1 MTLAL
6 ESLVVSW
13 CLKILSVVIT
23 VIIYGRMIEIYL
35 YTSLAPIPFATM
47 SNREWGHVGTNYF
60 RGLFALAFQAF
71 LMMVC
76 VAIYAALIGSIRVS
90 SDIHSALFGTIVCM
104 GFAAGIGVP
113 FYFLMRDTLG
123 TSNATA
129 GMVLLMLPEFFFALY
144 EKNGMHLETIL
155 TNFISVRF
163 KRPAVRC
170 YEVENLYERELET
183 AAPIQKK
190 GGILGKK

>member
-1 MTLAL
+1 MVNFETNLQARISKSQDGLTEAL
-6 ESLVVSW
+6 QLDMQ
-13 CLKILSVVIT
+13 L
-23 VIIYGRMIEIYL
+23 
-35 YTSLAPIPFATM
+35 
-47 SNREWGHVGTNYF
+47 
-60 RGLFALAFQAF
+60 
-71 LMMVC
+71 
-76 VAIYAALIGSIRVS
+76 
-90 SDIHSALFGTIVCM
+90 M

-123 TSNATA
+123 TSNAAA

-163 KRPAVRC
+163 KRPAVRR
-170 YEVENLYERELET
+170 YEVENLYDRELET

>member
-1 MTLAL
+1 MLMMMGCIPMILGA
-6 ESLVVSW
+6 EEYKEPE
-13 CLKILSVVIT
+13 KINLNKGWEFSADGD
-23 VIIYGRMIEIYL
+23 IIR
-35 YTSLAPIPFATM
+35 
-47 SNREWGHVGTNYF
+47 NREWEWNVGLN
-60 RGLFALAFQAF
+60 LSKVKNKVF
-71 LMMVC
+71 LN
-76 VAIYAALIGSIRVS
+76 LTKRQ
-90 SDIHSALFGTIVCM
+90 LVCM

-123 TSNATA
+123 TSNAAA

-163 KRPAVRC
+163 KRPAVRR
-170 YEVENLYERELET
+170 YEVENLYDRELET
-183 AAPIQKK
+183 AAPMQKK

>member
-1 MTLAL
+1 MHGFRSRNWCSVLLPHARYAGNELTKEFL
-6 ESLVVSW
+6 E
-13 CLKILSVVIT
+13 
-23 VIIYGRMIEIYL
+23 
-35 YTSLAPIPFATM
+35 
-47 SNREWGHVGTNYF
+47 
-60 RGLFALAFQAF
+60 
-71 LMMVC
+71 
-76 VAIYAALIGSIRVS
+76 
-90 SDIHSALFGTIVCM
+90 
-104 GFAAGIGVP
+104 
-113 FYFLMRDTLG
+113 DTLG
-123 TSNATA
+123 TSNAAA

-163 KRPAVRC
+163 KRPAVRR

>member
-1 MTLAL
+1 MAYVTIP
-6 ESLVVSW
+6 
-13 CLKILSVVIT
+13 KDLSKVKNKV
-23 VIIYGRMIEIYL
+23 
-35 YTSLAPIPFATM
+35 
-47 SNREWGHVGTNYF
+47 
-60 RGLFALAFQAF
+60 F
-71 LMMVC
+71 LN
-76 VAIYAALIGSIRVS
+76 LTKRQ
-90 SDIHSALFGTIVCM
+90 LVCM

-123 TSNATA
+123 TSNAAA
-129 GMVLLMLPEFFFALY
+129 GMVLLMLPEFSFALY

>member
-1 MTLAL
+1 MAYVTIP
-6 ESLVVSW
+6 
-13 CLKILSVVIT
+13 KDLSKVKNKV
-23 VIIYGRMIEIYL
+23 
-35 YTSLAPIPFATM
+35 
-47 SNREWGHVGTNYF
+47 
-60 RGLFALAFQAF
+60 F
-71 LMMVC
+71 LN
-76 VAIYAALIGSIRVS
+76 LTKRQ
-90 SDIHSALFGTIVCM
+90 LVCM

-123 TSNATA
+123 TSNAAA

-163 KRPAVRC
+163 KRPSVRR
-170 YEVENLYERELET
+170 YEVENLYDRELEN
-183 AAPIQKK
+183 AVPIQKK

>member
-1 MTLAL
+1 MAYVTIP
-6 ESLVVSW
+6 
-13 CLKILSVVIT
+13 KDLSKVKNKV
-23 VIIYGRMIEIYL
+23 
-35 YTSLAPIPFATM
+35 
-47 SNREWGHVGTNYF
+47 
-60 RGLFALAFQAF
+60 F
-71 LMMVC
+71 LN
-76 VAIYAALIGSIRVS
+76 LTKRQ
-90 SDIHSALFGTIVCM
+90 LVCM

-123 TSNATA
+123 TSNAAA

-163 KRPAVRC
+163 KRPAVRR
-170 YEVENLYERELET
+170 YEIENLYDRELET

-190 GGILGKK
+190 GGMHPGITAPPSRARTITKPIRRRASRRMRLRNRMQSRRPRKDDFPLRMKKAALSVA

>member
-1 MTLAL
+1 MAYVTIP
-6 ESLVVSW
+6 
-13 CLKILSVVIT
+13 KDLSKVKNKV
-23 VIIYGRMIEIYL
+23 
-35 YTSLAPIPFATM
+35 
-47 SNREWGHVGTNYF
+47 
-60 RGLFALAFQAF
+60 F
-71 LMMVC
+71 LN
-76 VAIYAALIGSIRVS
+76 LTKRQ
-90 SDIHSALFGTIVCM
+90 LVCM

-123 TSNATA
+123 TSNAAA

-144 EKNGMHLETIL
+144 EKNGMHLEIIL

-163 KRPAVRC
+163 KRPSVRR
-170 YEVENLYERELET
+170 YEVENLYDRELET

>member
-1 MTLAL
+1 MAYVTIP
-6 ESLVVSW
+6 
-13 CLKILSVVIT
+13 KDLSKVKNKV
-23 VIIYGRMIEIYL
+23 
-35 YTSLAPIPFATM
+35 
-47 SNREWGHVGTNYF
+47 
-60 RGLFALAFQAF
+60 F
-71 LMMVC
+71 LN
-76 VAIYAALIGSIRVS
+76 LTKRQ
-90 SDIHSALFGTIVCM
+90 LVCM

-123 TSNATA
+123 TSNA
-129 GMVLLMLPEFFFALY
+129 PEFFFALY

-163 KRPAVRC
+163 KRPAVRR

>member
-1 MTLAL
+1 M
-6 ESLVVSW
+6 
-13 CLKILSVVIT
+13 
-23 VIIYGRMIEIYL
+23 
-35 YTSLAPIPFATM
+35 
-47 SNREWGHVGTNYF
+47 
-60 RGLFALAFQAF
+60 
-71 LMMVC
+71 C
-76 VAIYAALIGSIRVS
+76 VW
-90 SDIHSALFGTIVCM
+90 

-123 TSNATA
+123 TSNAAA

-163 KRPAVRC
+163 KRPAVRR